1 LTNIFSY
8 SSRNA
13 LCEHAYQATRRDLL
27 ARADELE
34 PLLAAHG
41 MVLRRQFLLDHSR
54 KLADSLG
61 EGHLSHTPLSR
72 DLSATLDELERQLG
86 QREAS

>member
-1 LTNIFSY
+1 
-8 SSRNA
+8 
-13 LCEHAYQATRRDLL
+13 
-27 ARADELE
+27 
-34 PLLAAHG
+34 
-41 MVLRRQFLLDHSR
+41 VLRRQFLLDHSR